1 MSHKNQPEITRISQS
16 KKKDQE
22 DAKGSTS
29 KLDEP
34 KKSQTINGVQPINA
48 QIEAPI
54 ETSSELLTLSN
65 SVEKLT
71 LLIKSRT
78 PNENE
83 FASYQKMFLVFQIFQ
98 NEYQKMLEKTRDKL
112 IIINEPE
119 FPKVNFGSDMKSLQQ
134 SLETIKSRNGEFERF
149 AYSKLSE
156 LREQNTQLMIV
167 QNHMNK

>member
-1 MSHKNQPEITRISQS
+1 
-16 KKKDQE
+16 
-22 DAKGSTS
+22 
-29 KLDEP
+29 
-34 KKSQTINGVQPINA
+34 
-48 QIEAPI
+48 
-54 ETSSELLTLSN
+54 
-65 SVEKLT
+65 
-71 LLIKSRT
+71 
-78 PNENE
+78 
-83 FASYQKMFLVFQIFQ
+83 MFLVFQIFQ